1 MSTTNDTPKSTKT
14 AAADKKSDGFTAEER
29 AAMKERAKELK
40 AEARANKNR
49 ADGESDL
56 LSKIAELPEPERD
69 LATRFHAIIKDNAPD
84 LFPKTWYGMPAYAN
98 KDGKI
103 VCFYQ
108 SAQKFDTRYG
118 TLGFNDSANLD
129 DGVLWPV
136 AYAVKEMTAT
146 EETRIAEL
154 IKKAVS

>member
-1 MSTTNDTPKSTKT
+1 M
-14 AAADKKSDGFTAEER
+14 AVLAVVLFTLSMEMRGMMAGHMMER
-29 AAMKERAKELK
+29 Y
-40 AEARANKNR
+40 
-49 ADGESDL
+49 D
-56 LSKIAELPEPERD
+56 
-69 LATRFHAIIKDNAPD
+69 
-84 LFPKTWYGMPAYAN
+84 AN

-108 SAQKFDTRYG
+108 SAQKFATRYG

>member
-1 MSTTNDTPKSTKT
+1 MCIRD
-14 AAADKKSDGFTAEER
+14 R
-29 AAMKERAKELK
+29 
-40 AEARANKNR
+40 
-49 ADGESDL
+49 

-69 LATRFHAIIKDNAPD
+69 LATRLHAIIKDNAPD